1 MQSIKTMRRKVTIA
15 AALTGAAATLGLPG
29 AAVAQEFPT
38 KPIRLLVP
46 FAPGGTSEII
56 ARTIATEMSKTLG
69 QNVIVENKPGGAG
82 TIAMVETLKAAPD
95 GHTVILGHV
104 GTLAVNPFAMA
115 KQPYDVN
122 RDFQPVSLL
131 ARVPNLFV
139 VHPDVPAKNL
149 KEFVAYAKTKPGRLN
164 YGSAGNASAGH
175 LAYEYLNFVTGMQMV
190 HIPYRGTGPQMID
203 LIAGRTDTASAG
215 APALM
220 SYIKNGQ
227 VRPIAIGMP
236 ERIAALPDVPT
247 VAEQGYAG
255 FETSQWYGLMVSSA
269 VPKPIVA
276 KLNAAANAALK
287 TKAVADRF
295 SRDNAVFGPGTPEDF
310 AKFIKAEQTRWNDV
324 VKRSGLK
331 ID

>member
-1 MQSIKTMRRKVTIA
+1 MRSIKTMRRQFTIA
-15 AALTGAAATLGLPG
+15 AAITGATVAIGLPT

-46 FAPGGTSEII
+46 FAPGGTSEIV
-56 ARTIATEMSKTLG
+56 ARAIATEMSKVLG
-69 QNVIVENKPGGAG
+69 QNIIVENKPGGAG
-82 TIAMVETLKAAPD
+82 TIAMADTLKAPPD
-95 GHTVILGHV
+95 GYTMILGHV
-104 GTLAVNPFAMA
+104 GTLAVNPYAMA

-149 KEFVAYAKTKPGRLN
+149 KEFVAYAKSKPGRLN

-175 LAYEYLNFVTGMQMV
+175 LAYEYLNFVTGIQMV

-227 VRPIAIGMP
+227 VRPIAVGMP
-236 ERIAALPDVPT
+236 ERIPALPDVPT

-255 FETSQWYGLMVSSA
+255 FETSQWYGLIVSSA

-310 AKFIKAEQTRWNDV
+310 AKFIKAEQTRWMGV
-324 VKRSGLK
+324 VKQSGLK

>member
-1 MQSIKTMRRKVTIA
+1 MRSIKTMRRQFTIA
-15 AALTGAAATLGLPG
+15 AAIAGATAAIGVPS

-46 FAPGGTSEII
+46 FAPGGTSEIV
-56 ARTIATEMSKTLG
+56 ARTIATEMSKVLG
-69 QNVIVENKPGGAG
+69 QNIIVENKPGGAG
-82 TIAMVETLKAAPD
+82 TIAMADTLKAPPD
-95 GHTVILGHV
+95 GYTMILGHV
-104 GTLAVNPFAMA
+104 GTLAVNPYAMA

-175 LAYEYLNFVTGMQMV
+175 LAYEYLNFVTGIQMV

-227 VRPIAIGMP
+227 VRPIAVGMP
-236 ERIAALPDVPT
+236 ERIPALPDVPT
-247 VAEQGYAG
+247 VAEQGYPG
-255 FETSQWYGLMVSSA
+255 FETSQWYGLIVSSA

-310 AKFIKAEQTRWNDV
+310 AKFIKGEQTRWMGV
-324 VKRSGLK
+324 VKQSGLK

>member
-1 MQSIKTMRRKVTIA
+1 MQSIKTMRRKITIA
-15 AALTGAAATLGLPG
+15 AALTTAAATLGLPG

-46 FAPGGTSEII
+46 FATGGTSEIV
-56 ARTIATEMSKTLG
+56 ARTIATEMSKVLG
-69 QNVIVENKPGGAG
+69 QNIIVENKPGGAG
-82 TIAMVETLKAAPD
+82 TIAMTDTLKAPPD
-95 GHTVILGHV
+95 GYTMILGHV

-175 LAYEYLNFVTGMQMV
+175 LAYEYLNFVTGIQMV

-227 VRPIAIGMP
+227 VRPIAVGMP
-236 ERIAALPDVPT
+236 ERIPALPDVPT

-255 FETSQWYGLMVSSA
+255 FETSQWYGLIVSSA

-310 AKFIKAEQTRWNDV
+310 AKFIKAEQTRWNSV
-324 VKRSGLK
+324 VKQSGLK

>member
-1 MQSIKTMRRKVTIA
+1 MRSIKTMRRQFTIA
-15 AALTGAAATLGLPG
+15 AAIAGATVAIGLPT

-46 FAPGGTSEII
+46 FAPGGTSEIV
-56 ARTIATEMSKTLG
+56 ARAIATEMSKVLG
-69 QNVIVENKPGGAG
+69 QNIIVENKPGGAG
-82 TIAMVETLKAAPD
+82 TIAMADTLKAPPD
-95 GHTVILGHV
+95 GYTMILGHV
-104 GTLAVNPFAMA
+104 GTLAVNPYAMA

-149 KEFVAYAKTKPGRLN
+149 KEFVAYAKSKPGRLN

-175 LAYEYLNFVTGMQMV
+175 LAYEYLNFVTGIQMV

-227 VRPIAIGMP
+227 VRPIAVGMP
-236 ERIAALPDVPT
+236 ERIPALPDVPT

-255 FETSQWYGLMVSSA
+255 FETSQWYGLIVSSA

-310 AKFIKAEQTRWNDV
+310 AKFIKAEQTRWMGV
-324 VKRSGLK
+324 VKQSGLK

>member
-1 MQSIKTMRRKVTIA
+1 MVATAIA
-15 AALTGAAATLGLPG
+15 GATAAIGLPT

-38 KPIRLLVP
+38 KPVRLLVP

-56 ARTIATEMSKTLG
+56 ARTIATEMSKVLG

-82 TIAMVETLKAAPD
+82 TIAMVETLKSPAD
-95 GHTVILGHV
+95 GHTMILGHV

-131 ARVPNLFV
+131 ARVPSLFV

-149 KEFVAYAKTKPGRLN
+149 KELVAYAKSKPGRLN

-175 LAYEYLNFVTGMQMV
+175 LSYEYLNFVTGMQMI

-220 SYIKNGQ
+220 PYIKNGQ

-236 ERIAALPDVPT
+236 ERISALPDVPT
-247 VAEQGYAG
+247 VAEQGFPG
-255 FETSQWYGLMVSSA
+255 FETSQWYGLMVPSS
-269 VPKPIVA
+269 VPKAVVA

-310 AKFIKAEQTRWNDV
+310 AKFIKGEQTRWSDV

>member
-1 MQSIKTMRRKVTIA
+1 MQSFKTMRRQLMVATAIA
-15 AALTGAAATLGLPG
+15 GATAAIGLPT

-38 KPIRLLVP
+38 KPIRLIVP

-56 ARTIATEMSKTLG
+56 ARTVAAEMSKTLG

-82 TIAMVETLKAAPD
+82 TIAMVETLKAPAD
-95 GHTVILGHV
+95 GHTMILGHV

-149 KEFVAYAKTKPGRLN
+149 KEFVAYAKSKPGRLN

-175 LAYEYLNFVTGMQMV
+175 LAYEYLAFVTGIQMV

-255 FETSQWYGLMVSSA
+255 FETSQWYGLMVPSA
-269 VPKPIVA
+269 VPKAVVA

-287 TKAVADRF
+287 TKPVADRF

-310 AKFIKAEQTRWNDV
+310 AKFIKGEQARWSDV

>member
-1 MQSIKTMRRKVTIA
+1 MRSIKTMRRQLTIA
-15 AALTGAAATLGLPG
+15 AAIAGATVAIGLPT

-46 FAPGGTSEII
+46 FAPGGTSEIV
-56 ARTIATEMSKTLG
+56 ARAIATEMSKVLG
-69 QNVIVENKPGGAG
+69 QNIIVENKPGGAG
-82 TIAMVETLKAAPD
+82 TIAMADTLKAPPD
-95 GHTVILGHV
+95 GYTMILGHV
-104 GTLAVNPFAMA
+104 GTLAVNPYAMA

-149 KEFVAYAKTKPGRLN
+149 KEFVAYAKSKPGRLN

-175 LAYEYLNFVTGMQMV
+175 LAYEYLNFVTGIQMV

-227 VRPIAIGMP
+227 VRPIAVGMP
-236 ERIAALPDVPT
+236 ERIPALPDVPT

-255 FETSQWYGLMVSSA
+255 FETSQWYGLIVSSA

-310 AKFIKAEQTRWNDV
+310 AKFIKAEQTRWMGV
-324 VKRSGLK
+324 VKQSGLK

>member
-1 MQSIKTMRRKVTIA
+1 MRSIKTMRRQLMVATAIA
-15 AALTGAAATLGLPG
+15 GATAAIGLPT

-38 KPIRLLVP
+38 KPVRLLVP

-56 ARTIATEMSKTLG
+56 ARTIATEMSKVLG

-82 TIAMVETLKAAPD
+82 TIAMVETLKSPAD
-95 GHTVILGHV
+95 GHTMILGHV

-131 ARVPNLFV
+131 ARVPSLFV

-149 KEFVAYAKTKPGRLN
+149 KELVAYAKSKPGRLN

-175 LAYEYLNFVTGMQMV
+175 LSYEYLNFVTGMQMI

-220 SYIKNGQ
+220 PYIKNGQ

-236 ERIAALPDVPT
+236 ERISALPDVPT
-247 VAEQGYAG
+247 VAEQGFPG
-255 FETSQWYGLMVSSA
+255 FETSQWYGLMVPSS
-269 VPKPIVA
+269 VPKAVVA

-310 AKFIKAEQTRWNDV
+310 AKFIKGEQTRWSDV

>member
-1 MQSIKTMRRKVTIA
+1 MRSIKTIRRQIA
-15 AALTGAAATLGLPG
+15 IATALAGATAALGLPG
-29 AAVAQEFPT
+29 TALAQEFPS
-38 KPIRLLVP
+38 KPIRLIVP

-56 ARTIATEMSKTLG
+56 ARTVAAEMSKVLG

-82 TIAMVETLKAAPD
+82 TIAMVETLKAPAD
-95 GHTVILGHV
+95 GHTMILGHV

-115 KQPYDVN
+115 KHPYDVN

-149 KEFVAYAKTKPGRLN
+149 KEFVAYAKSKPGRLN

-175 LAYEYLNFVTGMQMV
+175 LAYEYLAFVTGIQMV

-255 FETSQWYGLMVSSA
+255 FETSQWYGLMVPSA
-269 VPKPIVA
+269 VPKATVA
-276 KLNAAANAALK
+276 KLNAAASAALK
-287 TKAVADRF
+287 TKPVADRF

-310 AKFIKAEQTRWNDV
+310 AKFIKAEQTRWSDV

>member
-1 MQSIKTMRRKVTIA
+1 MRSIKTMRRQLTIA
-15 AALTGAAATLGLPG
+15 AAIAGSTVAIGLPT

-46 FAPGGTSEII
+46 FAPGGTSEIV
-56 ARTIATEMSKTLG
+56 ARAIATEMSKVLG
-69 QNVIVENKPGGAG
+69 QNIIVENKPGGAG
-82 TIAMVETLKAAPD
+82 TIAMADTLKAPPD
-95 GHTVILGHV
+95 GYTMILGHV
-104 GTLAVNPFAMA
+104 GTLAVNPYAMA

-149 KEFVAYAKTKPGRLN
+149 KEFVAYAKSKPGRLN

-175 LAYEYLNFVTGMQMV
+175 LAYEYLNFVTGIQMV

-227 VRPIAIGMP
+227 VRPIAVGMP
-236 ERIAALPDVPT
+236 ERIPALPDVPT

-255 FETSQWYGLMVSSA
+255 FETSQWYGLIVSSA

-310 AKFIKAEQTRWNDV
+310 AKFIKAEQTRWMGV
-324 VKRSGLK
+324 VKQSGLK

>member
-1 MQSIKTMRRKVTIA
+1 MQSIKTMRRRITLA
-15 AALTGAAATLGLPG
+15 AALTGATAALGLPG
-29 AAVAQEFPT
+29 TAMAQEFPT

-46 FAPGGTSEII
+46 FATGGTSEIV
-56 ARTIATEMSKTLG
+56 ARTIATEMGKVLG
-69 QNVIVENKPGGAG
+69 QNIIVENKPGGAG
-82 TIAMVETLKAAPD
+82 TIAMADTLKAPPD
-95 GHTVILGHV
+95 GYTMILGHV

-149 KEFVAYAKTKPGRLN
+149 KEFVAYAKSKPGRLN

-175 LAYEYLNFVTGMQMV
+175 LAYEYLNFVTGVQMV

-227 VRPIAIGMP
+227 VRPIAVGMP
-236 ERIAALPDVPT
+236 ERIPALPDVPT
-247 VAEQGYAG
+247 VAEQGYPG
-255 FETSQWYGLMVSSA
+255 FETSQWYGLIVSSA

-310 AKFIKAEQTRWNDV
+310 AKFIKAEQTRWNSV
-324 VKRSGLK
+324 VKQSGLK